1 VLFGSVMR
9 RTSRARLAVEA
20 AAGAVAL
27 LPTPEAFACPDCATA
42 RVVRASVFDGR
53 FGTNLLMISLP
64 LLVLGAI
71 SILLYR
77 IGLERRSPASTAAKE
92 EAST

>member
-1 VLFGSVMR
+1 MR
-9 RTSRARLAVEA
+9 QNSRARLAVEA
-20 AAGAVAL
+20 AVLAGAL

-42 RVVRASVFDGR
+42 RVVRASVFDGS
-53 FGTNLLMISLP
+53 FGTNLMMISLP

-71 SILLYR
+71 SILLYQ
-77 IGLERRSPASTAAKE
+77 IGIERPPRASTAAKE